1 MLIIL
6 LNYGNE
12 IMYNAFKNH
21 KNKNCYRADTRSRV
35 FGVQRLLYSFVS
47 IISSDIACQ
56 SIIYPSP
63 PKLLSLTHY
72 IH

>member
-1 MLIIL
+1 MHLRIIKIKTVTEQTHVQG
-6 LNYGNE
+6 YSV
-12 IMYNAFKNH
+12 FKD
-21 KNKNCYRADTRSRV
+21 YYT
-35 FGVQRLLYSFVS
+35 YSFVS